1 MERLLSGDSGG
12 AEDSMSALLGGF
24 VPPEENAP
32 KAPHGDFYRIFL
44 DSLFA
49 VAVQNIRDCKSL
61 FGSGFAEITFRSA
74 GCTYAAV
81 IRIEYAPD
89 STAGLHTLAARA
101 LEHLGEKG
109 CAKALL
115 SKQKIKGV
123 AECGMAFR
131 GRSCAVCCR
140 SFALR
145 RPAPE
150 LPKIQKSPSGFIRS
164 SPDAPSGRGD
174 KQDLINGSLG

>member
-1 MERLLSGDSGG
+1 
-12 AEDSMSALLGGF
+12 MSALLGGF

-131 GRSCAVCCR
+131 G
-140 SFALR
+140 SFSLR
-145 RPAPE
+145 RPTPE

-164 SPDAPSGRGD
+164 SPDAPSGRRD
-174 KQDLINGSLG
+174 KQDLIDGSLG